1 MEQVEGGM
9 EDEDGGGWWRKDE
22 EGGSDGGLRSRWRM
36 VEQVEDVGAG

>member
-36 VEQVEDVGAG
+36 VEQVEDGGAG